1 MRAKWLQMTMMG
13 MLVIGAMGGTVL
25 RAAESTS
32 SREPGVVER
41 VGETAKKIGKK
52 IEEGVTKAA
61 KKIEEKHV
69 VDKVEQ
75 KLKKAAEKTAE
86 GFEKAGKKI
95 EQKLSN

>member
-1 MRAKWLQMTMMG
+1 MASKWMFVAMMG
-13 MLVIGAMGGTVL
+13 LLAIGVSRGECL
-25 RAAESTS
+25 FAADSTS
-32 SREPGVVER
+32 SEGPGVVER
-41 VGETAKKIGKK
+41 VGETAKKVGKK
-52 IEEGVTKAA
+52 IEEGVTKAV

-75 KLKKAAEKTAE
+75 KLKKAADKTAE